1 MQLAACNL
9 QQPRNLAMSLEQFAI
24 IESTLR
30 EGEQFANAFFTTD
43 QKVKI
48 ARLLDAFGVEY
59 LELTS
64 PAASPQSYA
73 DCERIA
79 RLGLK
84 TKILTHV
91 RCHLDDAKLAVDT
104 GVDGIDVVFGT
115 SSYLRQFSHGKDI
128 PYIIDSAIEVIEYIK
143 SQGLEARFSSEDS
156 FRSDLVDL
164 LTIYRAVDKSGVNRV
179 GIADTV
185 GLADPRRVYDLV
197 RTLRSVVQCDIEFHG
212 HNDTGC
218 AIANA
223 YCALEAGATHV
234 DTSVLGIGERNGIT
248 PLGGLVARM
257 YAANPDLTRRK
268 YNLPLLREVENY
280 VASLVSVDVPFN
292 NYITGFTAFTHK
304 AGIHAKAILNN
315 PSTYEILDPADFGL
329 TRYIHVAHRL
339 TGWNAIKERAEQL
352 QLNLTDDEI
361 KRITAQIKALADQKK
376 LNLDDVDVLLRSY
389 HSQLVNEDWLE
400 PVAAD

>member
-1 MQLAACNL
+1 
-9 QQPRNLAMSLEQFAI
+9 MSLERFAI

-30 EGEQFANAFFTTD
+30 EGEQFANAFFDSD
-43 QKVKI
+43 QKAEI

-59 LELTS
+59 IELTS
-64 PAASPQSYA
+64 PAASPQSCA
-73 DCERIA
+73 DLERIA

-91 RCHLDDAKLAVDT
+91 RCHLDDARLAVES
-104 GVDGIDVVFGT
+104 GADGIDVVFGT
-115 SSYLRQFSHGKDI
+115 SSLLREFSHGKDI
-128 PYIIDSAIEVIEYIK
+128 PYIIDSAIEVIEFIK
-143 SQGLEARFSSEDS
+143 RQGLEVRFSSEDS

-164 LTIYRAVDKSGVNRV
+164 LTIYRAVDKIGVHRV

-185 GLADPRRVYDLV
+185 GVANPRQVYDLV
-197 RTLRSVVQCDIEFHG
+197 KTLRGVVNCDIEFHG

-218 AIANA
+218 AVANA
-223 YCALEAGATHV
+223 FCALEAGATHI

-248 PLGGLVARM
+248 PLGGLVARL
-257 YAANPDLTRRK
+257 YAHNPAAVRAR
-268 YNLPLLREVENY
+268 YNLPLLREIDNY
-280 VASLVSVDVPFN
+280 VAGLVDVDVPFN

-329 TRYIHVAHRL
+329 SRYIHVAHRL

-352 QLNLTDDEI
+352 QLSLSDSAVKVVTS
-361 KRITAQIKALADQKK
+361 QIKALADRKR
-376 LNLDDVDVLLRSY
+376 LTLDDVDFLLREY
-389 HSQLVNEDWLE
+389 HSQLV
-400 PVAAD
+400 AADVAESIEAVDR

>member
-1 MQLAACNL
+1 
-9 QQPRNLAMSLEQFAI
+9 MSLDNFAI

-30 EGEQFANAFFTTD
+30 EGEQFANAFFTSD
-43 QKVKI
+43 QKLEI
-48 ARLLDAFGVEY
+48 AGLLDTFGVEY

-64 PAASPQSYA
+64 PAASPQSEQ
-73 DCERIA
+73 DCKRIA
-79 RLGLK
+79 GLGLK
-84 TKILTHV
+84 AKILTHV
-91 RCHLDDAKLAVDT
+91 RCHMDDAKLAVDT

-115 SSYLRQFSHGKDI
+115 SSYLREFSHGKDI
-128 PYIIDSAIEVIEYIK
+128 PYIIDSAIEVIEFVK
-143 SQGLEARFSSEDS
+143 SQGLEVRFSSEDS

-164 LTIYRAVDKSGVNRV
+164 LTIYRAVDKIGVNRV

-185 GLADPRRVYDLV
+185 GVANPRQVYDLV
-197 RTLRSVVQCDIEFHG
+197 RTLRSIVTCDIEFHG

-218 AIANA
+218 AVANA

-248 PLGGLVARM
+248 PLGGLIARM
-257 YAANPDLTRRK
+257 YTYDPNLVRSR
-268 YNLPLLREVENY
+268 YHLPLLREVENY

-292 NYITGFTAFTHK
+292 NYITGYTAFTHK

-339 TGWNAIKERAEQL
+339 TGWNAIKQRAEQL
-352 QLNLTDDEI
+352 QLTISDDDI
-361 KRITAQIKALADQKK
+361 KLITARIKVLADQKR
-376 LNLDDVDVLLRSY
+376 LSLDDVDVLLRQF
-389 HSQLVNEDWLE
+389 HSDSVLPDLAEAQAHLE
-400 PVAAD
+400 VA

>member
-1 MQLAACNL
+1 
-9 QQPRNLAMSLEQFAI
+9 MSLDNFSI

-30 EGEQFANAFFTTD
+30 EGEQFANAFFTSD
-43 QKVKI
+43 QKVEI
-48 ARLLDAFGVEY
+48 AHLLDALGVEY

-64 PAASPQSYA
+64 PAASPQSQQ
-73 DCERIA
+73 DCTRIA
-79 RLGLK
+79 SLGLRA
-84 TKILTHV
+84 KILTHV
-91 RCHLDDAKLAVDT
+91 RCHMDDAKMAIDT

-115 SSYLRQFSHGKDI
+115 SSYLREFSHGKDI
-128 PYIIDSAIEVIEYIK
+128 PYIIDSAIQVIEFVK
-143 SQGLEARFSSEDS
+143 SQGLEVRFSSEDS

-164 LTIYRAVDKSGVNRV
+164 LTIYRAVDKIGVNRV

-185 GLADPRRVYDLV
+185 GVANPRQVYDLV
-197 RTLRSVVQCDIEFHG
+197 RTLRSVVSCDIEFHG

-218 AIANA
+218 AVANA
-223 YCALEAGATHV
+223 YCALEGGATHV

-248 PLGGLVARM
+248 PLGGLIARM
-257 YAANPDLTRRK
+257 YTYNADMIRGR
-268 YNLPLLREVENY
+268 YNLPMLREVENY

-292 NYITGFTAFTHK
+292 NYITGYTAFTHK

-339 TGWNAIKERAEQL
+339 TGWNAIKQRAEQL
-352 QLNLTDDEI
+352 QLNLSDDAI
-361 KRITAQIKALADQKK
+361 KAITAQIKTLADQKR

-389 HSQLVNEDWLE
+389 HSQSVQPELLHATEEPLPTAVNELLE
-400 PVAAD
+400 AVA

>member
-1 MQLAACNL
+1 ML
-9 QQPRNLAMSLEQFAI
+9 
-24 IESTLR
+24 
-30 EGEQFANAFFTTD
+30 
-43 QKVKI
+43 
-48 ARLLDAFGVEY
+48 
-59 LELTS
+59 
-64 PAASPQSYA
+64 
-73 DCERIA
+73 
-79 RLGLK
+79 
-84 TKILTHV
+84 
-91 RCHLDDAKLAVDT
+91 
-104 GVDGIDVVFGT
+104 
-115 SSYLRQFSHGKDI
+115 
-128 PYIIDSAIEVIEYIK
+128 
-143 SQGLEARFSSEDS
+143 
-156 FRSDLVDL
+156 FRS
-164 LTIYRAVDKSGVNRV
+164 
-179 GIADTV
+179 
-185 GLADPRRVYDLV
+185 PRRVYDLV

-223 YCALEAGATHV
+223 FCALEAGATHV

-248 PLGGLVARM
+248 PLGGLIARM
-257 YAANPDLTRRK
+257 YAHDADLVRQK

-280 VASLVSVDVPFN
+280 VAGLVSVDVPFN

-389 HSQLVNEDWLE
+389 HTAGVEPERSE
-400 PVAAD
+400 PVLA